1 MAHKH
6 SVYDTDLHFIVD
18 PITRKITTE
27 CKKMQLMQNDHN
39 SERFTFEIPRYIEG
53 HDMILCN
60 VVQIHYININ
70 SSNNQ
75 ERNSDIY
82 VVDDL
87 QLSPDSETVVV
98 GSWLVSN
105 NATTYSGTLNFVIR
119 FACINEDTGEIDY
132 QWFTDIYSTIT
143 VSKGIYNVDII
154 TEGNAYDVLTQWKE
168 EITNEACEKATAIS
182 DATIGMLKEVSE
194 SIEDFKKRTEATIFT
209 TNFETG
215 NLEYTSPNYTFDV
228 NEETGNLEW
237 DINDPSYDNNI
248 VQIIEKVTEVESSVS
263 NKANKSTVETVT
275 VVASD
280 WIGDNTPY
288 TNSISVSGVTAV
300 NFIEVL
306 TPSSVTDEQYEAYSS
321 ANITKITQSD
331 NSITLYAYGIKPT
344 IDLPITV
351 IVRGDL

>member
-119 FACINEDTGEIDY
+119 FACVNEDTGEIDY

-237 DINDPSYDNNI
+237 EINDPSYDNNI

-280 WIGDNTPY
+280 WIGDDAPY
-288 TNSISVSGVTAV
+288 TNSISVSGVSAD

-306 TPSSVTDEQYEAYSS
+306 TPSSVTDEQYAAYSS